1 MLGKP
6 NLESLTRALVYRTF
20 FGGII
25 GGIKKRGMGRN
36 IKGGRR
42 GTFFSVLMGVLR
54 GVLMGV
60 FETATTA
67 TFTNSYLC

>member
-1 MLGKP
+1 V
-6 NLESLTRALVYRTF
+6 RF

-42 GTFFSVLMGVLR
+42 GTFFGVLFGVLR
-54 GVLMGV
+54 GVLIGV
-60 FETATTA
+60 FENAITT
-67 TFTNSYLC
+67 TFTNGYLC

>member
-1 MLGKP
+1 VLADIRAMLREP
-6 NLESLTRALVYRTF
+6 RLESLTRALVYRTF

-42 GTFFSVLMGVLR
+42 GTFFK
-54 GVLMGV
+54 
-60 FETATTA
+60 
-67 TFTNSYLC
+67 